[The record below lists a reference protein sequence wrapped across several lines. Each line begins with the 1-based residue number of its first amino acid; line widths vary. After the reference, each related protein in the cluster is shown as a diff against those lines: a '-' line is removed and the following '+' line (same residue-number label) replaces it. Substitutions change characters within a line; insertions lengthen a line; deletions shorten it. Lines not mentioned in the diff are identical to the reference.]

1 MRAHSRT
8 SWRWWRAARR
18 GVSTK
23 LLVIVG
29 ATAVGK
35 SALAMELARAFD
47 GEIVSADS
55 RQVYRM
61 MDIGAAKPP
70 HADLA
75 AVPHHLI
82 DIVNPDEVYSLALF
96 LRDARDAIHNIK
108 SGRQRLPIV
117 VGGTG
122 QYVWALLEGW
132 QVSAAKPNAKL
143 RAALEARA
151 TAEGRQSL
159 YAELERIDPQA
170 VGRIDANNPRRVIR
184 ALEVALSS
192 EGMAAGRP
200 RKIAPDYDALI
211 LGVRMERAALYRRI
225 DDRIDEQI
233 AAGWVDET
241 RALLAAG
248 YHVGHSALSG
258 LGYGE
263 LMAHIG
269 WTLPLADAVE
279 RIKFR
284 THRYARQQH
293 NWFRFGDERIRWLD
307 APPPLERVKREV
319 AEWLAR

>member
-1 MRAHSRT
+1 MA
-8 SWRWWRAARR
+8 
-18 GVSTK
+18 TK

-35 SALAMELARAFD
+35 SALGMELARAFD

-70 HADLA
+70 LADLA

-82 DIVNPDEVYSLALF
+82 DIINPDEVYSLALF

-108 SGRQRLPIV
+108 DGRQRLPIL

-122 QYVWALLEGW
+122 QYMWALLEGW
-132 QVSAAKPNAKL
+132 QVSASKPNAKL

-151 TAEGRQSL
+151 AVEGLQSL

-170 VGRIDANNPRRVIR
+170 AQRIDAKNARRVVR
-184 ALEVALSS
+184 ALEVALS
-192 EGMAAGRP
+192 GGRAADRP
-200 RKIAPDYDALI
+200 RKIAPDYDTLI
-211 LGVRMERAALYRRI
+211 LGVKMERAALYRRI
-225 DDRIDEQI
+225 DERVDEQI

-248 YHVGHSALSG
+248 YHAGHSALSG

-269 WTLPLADAVE
+269 GTLSLADAVE

-293 NWFRFGDERIRWLD
+293 NWFRWDDERIRWLD
-307 APPPLERVKREV
+307 APPPLERVKRDV
-319 AEWLAR
+319 AEWLARDG

>member
-1 MRAHSRT
+1 M
-8 SWRWWRAARR
+8 
-18 GVSTK
+18 STK

-35 SALAMELARAFD
+35 SALGMELARAFD

-61 MDIGAAKPP
+61 MDIGTAKPP
-70 HADLA
+70 RADLA
-75 AVPHHLI
+75 AVQHHLI
-82 DIVNPDEVYSLALF
+82 DIINPDEVYSLALF
-96 LRDARDAIHNIK
+96 LRDARNAIHNIK
-108 SGRQRLPIV
+108 VGRQRLPIL

-132 QVSAAKPNAKL
+132 QVSASKPNAKL

-151 TAEGRQSL
+151 ATEGRESL

-170 VGRIDANNPRRVIR
+170 AGRIDAKNPRRVIR

-192 EGMAAGRP
+192 DGRAAGHP
-200 RKIAPDYDALI
+200 RKIAPDYDVMV
-211 LGVRMERAALYRRI
+211 LGIRMERAALYRRI
-225 DDRIDEQI
+225 DERVDEQI
-233 AAGWVDET
+233 AAGWIDET

-248 YHVGHSALSG
+248 YHAVHSALSG

-263 LMAHIG
+263 LMAHIEG
-269 WTLPLADAVE
+269 TLPLVDAVE

-293 NWFRFGDERIRWLD
+293 NWFRWDDERIRWFD

-319 AEWLAR
+319 AEWLERNG

>member
-1 MRAHSRT
+1 MA
-8 SWRWWRAARR
+8 
-18 GVSTK
+18 TK

-35 SALAMELARAFD
+35 SALGIQLARAFD

-61 MDIGAAKPP
+61 MDIGSAKPP
-70 HADLA
+70 RADLA

-82 DIVNPDEVYSLALF
+82 DIINPDEVYSLALF

-108 SGRQRLPIV
+108 DERQRLPIL

-132 QVSAAKPNAKL
+132 QVSTSKPNAKL

-151 TAEGRQSL
+151 AAEGWQSL
-159 YAELERIDPQA
+159 YDELERIDPQA
-170 VGRIDANNPRRVIR
+170 AGRIDANNPRRVIR

-192 EGMAAGRP
+192 EGRAVDHP
-200 RKIAPDYDALI
+200 RKVAPDYNALI
-211 LGVRMERAALYRRI
+211 LGVKMERAALYRRI
-225 DDRIDEQI
+225 DERVDEQI

-241 RALLAAG
+241 RDLIAAG
-248 YHVGHSALSG
+248 YHAGHSALSG

-263 LMAHIG
+263 LMAYIEG
-269 WTLPLADAVE
+269 TLPIADAVE

-293 NWFRFGDERIRWLD
+293 NWFRWNDERIRWLD
-307 APPPLERVKREV
+307 APPPIERVKREV

>member
-1 MRAHSRT
+1 MP
-8 SWRWWRAARR
+8 
-18 GVSTK
+18 TK

-35 SALAMELARAFD
+35 SALGMELARAFD

-61 MDIGAAKPP
+61 MDIGTAKPTR
-70 HADLA
+70 ADMSS
-75 AVPHHLI
+75 VPHHVI

-143 RAALEARA
+143 RAALEARVA
-151 TAEGRQSL
+151 AEGLQSL
-159 YAELERIDPQA
+159 YAELERIDHQA
-170 VGRIDANNPRRVIR
+170 AGRIDANNPRRVIR
-184 ALEVALSS
+184 TLEVALSS
-192 EGMAAGRP
+192 EGTAAGRP

-225 DDRIDEQI
+225 DERVDEQI

-241 RALLAAG
+241 RSLLAAG
-248 YHVGHSALSG
+248 YHAGHSALSG

-263 LMAHIG
+263 LMAHIEG
-269 WTLPLADAVE
+269 ALPLADAVE

-293 NWFRFGDERIRWLD
+293 NWFRFGDERIHWLD
-307 APPPLERVKREV
+307 APPPIARVKREV
-319 AEWLAR
+319 GEWLAR